1 MSLHE
6 TSPILFLCVDLAG
19 SAPLRE
25 DDTCML
31 RRQYGSREGAMCA
44 EETQRDLLFY
54 RLSPLWKG
62 AAPTKRCSDRR
73 HCSRGAEGGGM
84 QKSCAGR
91 KPRAARIAVRNV
103 YFYCLIVLRFRC
115 HATGIRKEPC
125 RTCRRVRG
133 CKHRPLSDC
142 LHAHPEGCNKQSLQM
157 KDPHCR

>member
-6 TSPILFLCVDLAG
+6 TSPILFLCGTWRALRLCVRMTHACFAGNMALAK
-19 SAPLRE
+19 AR
-25 DDTCML
+25 CAL
-31 RRQYGSREGAMCA
+31 RRRREICFFTGYHRLGKA
-44 EETQRDLLFY
+44 LLPQ
-54 RLSPLWKG
+54 S
-62 AAPTKRCSDRR
+62 AAPTG
-73 HCSRGAEGGGM
+73 GATLRLPGM
-84 QKSCAGR
+84 DAKKGCAGR

-103 YFYCLIVLRFRC
+103 YFYCLIVLRLRR